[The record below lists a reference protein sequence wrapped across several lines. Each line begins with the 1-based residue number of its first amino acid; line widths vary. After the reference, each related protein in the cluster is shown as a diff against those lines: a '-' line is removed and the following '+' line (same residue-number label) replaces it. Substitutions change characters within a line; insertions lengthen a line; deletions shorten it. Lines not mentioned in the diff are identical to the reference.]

1 MEEAMQKHEPPVQP
15 ASAVL
20 GRSARMRDARRL
32 IFLIVALWVA
42 ATGRAADSYA
52 VLLDK
57 HFEAEPEAS
66 SNAVPA
72 PDSGAVDT
80 NVLALERALKAQG
93 QKMAERRRVV
103 VPPPPT
109 SHNSLVLAVVW
120 PLAALLALGIIG
132 YYLIKRRSDSLNT
145 ASAQREDRSEAVL
158 LEDPSLAAF
167 FIALRHS
174 LNAPPPEVEVPGPVN
189 GVQPQTGENKPDP
202 IQEFFASAPS
212 RLARVQQLFSDIS
225 RAANEAVRQNIL
237 LEFLRQVSGLKDIA
251 RAPELRPVW
260 LMAYALE
267 GLFKQLSSN
276 ASEVTPSV
284 LRTGA
289 GAVDLLQTLCVRGL
303 NPNLATK
310 PPIKLL
316 AVDDDPIS
324 LHAISFA
331 LKKAFNPPDLAPD
344 GETALGMAA
353 GQTYDVIFLDVN
365 MPGMDGYELC
375 TKIHQPDRHRTTP
388 VVFVTGLNDF
398 NSRAKSMLSGGESH
412 IAKPFLASEITVKA
426 LTLALRGRLQSRTA
440 PVESLSASKAAAD
453 RTAPA
458 IPAIA
463 AEASAAIASPS
474 EHTAL
479 NRKDSPAK
487 GAIR

>member
-1 MEEAMQKHEPPVQP
+1 MGCGLKPLVQERTLCQHARAEKTRAPDFMEEAMQKPKPPMQP
-15 ASAVL
+15 APAVL
-20 GRSARMRDARRL
+20 GRSAHMRHARRL
-32 IFLIVALWVA
+32 IFLIFALCVPA
-42 ATGRAADSYA
+42 AGQAADPYA

-57 HFEAEPEAS
+57 QFAAEPQAS

-72 PDSGAVDT
+72 PAGGAVDT

-93 QKMAERRRVV
+93 QKMAQASRVV
-103 VPPPPT
+103 VPPPSI
-109 SHNSLVLAVVW
+109 SHNRLVLAVVW
-120 PLAALLALGIIG
+120 PLAALLALGSIG
-132 YYLIKRRSDSLNT
+132 YYLIKRRSDSLI
-145 ASAQREDRSEAVL
+145 AACAQSEDSSESL
-158 LEDPSLAAF
+158 LPEDPSLAAF

-174 LNAPPPEVEVPGPVN
+174 LNAPPPDVEVLTPLN
-189 GVQPQTGENKPDP
+189 GVQPETSENKPDP

-212 RLARVQQLFSDIS
+212 RLASLQKLFSDIS
-225 RAANEAVRQNIL
+225 RASDAAVRQNIL

-289 GAVDLLQTLCVRGL
+289 GAVDLLQALCVRGL
-303 NPNLATK
+303 NPNLATE

-324 LHAISFA
+324 RHALSFA

-344 GETALGMAA
+344 GKTALGLAA

-375 TKIHQPDRHRTTP
+375 TKIHQLDRHRTTP
-388 VVFVTGLNDF
+388 VVFVTGLSDF
-398 NSRAKSMLSGGESH
+398 NSRAKSTLSGGESH

-440 PVESLSASKAAAD
+440 PVESRSASEAA
-453 RTAPA
+453 
-458 IPAIA
+458 
-463 AEASAAIASPS
+463 S
-474 EHTAL
+474 
-479 NRKDSPAK
+479 
-487 GAIR
+487 

>member
-1 MEEAMQKHEPPVQP
+1 MEKAMQKHEPPVQP
-15 ASAVL
+15 APAVS
-20 GRSARMRDARRL
+20 GRSARRRDARRL
-32 IFLIVALWVA
+32 IFLIFALWVA
-42 ATGRAADSYA
+42 ATGQAADSYA

-57 HFEAEPEAS
+57 HFAAEPQAS

-80 NVLALERALKAQG
+80 NVAALESAIKAQG
-93 QKMAERRRVV
+93 LKMAQGRRV
-103 VPPPPT
+103 VPPPPI
-109 SHNSLVLAVVW
+109 SHNRLVLAVVW
-120 PLAALLALGIIG
+120 PLAALLALGSIG
-132 YYLIKRRSDSLNT
+132 YYLIKRRSDSLIA
-145 ASAQREDRSEAVL
+145 ASAQSEDRSESL
-158 LEDPSLAAF
+158 LPEDPSLAAF

-174 LNAPPPEVEVPGPVN
+174 LNAPPPDVEVPGPLN
-189 GVQPQTGENKPDP
+189 GVQPETSENKPDP

-212 RLARVQQLFSDIS
+212 RLASVQQLFSDIS
-225 RAANEAVRQNIL
+225 RASDAAVRQNIL

-289 GAVDLLQTLCVRGL
+289 GAVDLLQALCVRGL

-324 LHAISFA
+324 LHALSFA

-344 GETALGMAA
+344 GETALGMVA

-398 NSRAKSMLSGGESH
+398 NSRAKSTLSGGESH

-440 PVESLSASKAAAD
+440 PVESRSASEEASD
-453 RTAPA
+453 GTAPA

-474 EHTAL
+474 EHTVP
-479 NRKDSPAK
+479 NRKGSPAK